1 MRKYTLK
8 IIRDNLVIVP
18 TWEVTPVKFA
28 TLAFEMVIHEYL
40 PGSFNRWKV
49 VSQYG
54 CSVKYKDML
63 TGETAY
69 CWLMKNGRT
78 VTDFDAED
86 KPQGSPFTV
95 FTDGKAVPCNSA
107 QQAARM
113 AVNAIFESIR
123 RPAAI
128 RRAS

>member
-1 MRKYTLK
+1 MKKYALK
-8 IIRDNLVIVP
+8 IVRDNVMVVP
-18 TWEVTPVKFA
+18 TWEVTPIKFA
-28 TLAFEMVIHEYL
+28 TLAFEMVIHKYL
-40 PGSFNRWKV
+40 PGSFARWKV

-69 CWLMKNGRT
+69 CWLTKNGRM
-78 VTDFDAED
+78 VRDFDAED

-95 FTDGKAVPCNSA
+95 FAGGKAVPCDNA
-107 QQAARM
+107 QLAARM
-113 AVNAIFESIR
+113 AVHAIFESLR
-123 RPAAI
+123 RPAI